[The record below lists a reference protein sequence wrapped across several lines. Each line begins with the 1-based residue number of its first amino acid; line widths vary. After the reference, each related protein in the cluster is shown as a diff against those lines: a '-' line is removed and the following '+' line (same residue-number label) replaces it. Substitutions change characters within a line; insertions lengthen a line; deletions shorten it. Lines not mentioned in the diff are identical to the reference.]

1 MSRDTPIPVVT
12 ISSNTSMDS
21 ESGVTSCN
29 VIIDVESGEYGC
41 GFIVLDEPGDLHI
54 LRNAIDEFINTN
66 NIKNP
71 FL

>member
-12 ISSNTSMDS
+12 ISSNTSMNS

-29 VIIDVESGEYGC
+29 VIIDVESGKYGC

-54 LRNAIDEFINTN
+54 LRNAIDEFINKKKK
-66 NIKNP
+66 KNP

>member
-29 VIIDVESGEYGC
+29 VIIEVDSGGYGC
-41 GFIVLDEPGDLHI
+41 GFIVLDEPGDIYI
-54 LRNAIDEFINTN
+54 LRNVIDEFINKN
-66 NIKNP
+66 HIKNP